1 MIGNFNDILEQGSQI
16 KGFVRYKSKWFI
28 EDPDTI
34 KQQLIDMVNK
44 SIDLWKGYLADLL
57 EEDLKS
63 KQNADTGKKKILIEN
78 FIRDLEAFKN
88 GKFNKTGGNE
98 NDN

>member
-1 MIGNFNDILEQGSQI
+1 MIGNINAILGPGSQI

-34 KQQLIDMVNK
+34 KQQLIEMVNK

-57 EEDLKS
+57 EEDLKN
-63 KQNADTGKKKILIEN
+63 KQNADTGKKKRLIEG
-78 FIRDLEAFKN
+78 FIRELEAFKIK
-88 GKFNKTGGNE
+88 KFNKTGGNGD
-98 NDN
+98 DN